1 MGPPA
6 RLTFGRKTL
15 NRRTWELRAA
25 LVFFAPPWRRLWT
38 LLWRFLWWLL
48 LRLCGLRKLL
58 RWLVSG
64 PGLIRWPGLV
74 PLLLIN
80 KLWLISRP
88 RLIYRSGVFD
98 RSRSRLV
105 SGPRLISELCLVPRP
120 GLVDRLGVIPGP
132 WAVSGRWR
140 VVELAIRWWPVK
152 TLWPIKTLR
161 GKGRR
166 GLCVPLRLSTPLPIV
181 LSGLLIGCVVL
192 AVGCVVVLRVVIVL
206 VLSVSPRFVVVL
218 LSPLLFVH
226 IFQPP
231 LFIKTLRRAV
241 GITFCIGVLKE
252 SILLFACHLFVMPT
266 MGASRMLGSACSIL
280 IRI

>member
-15 NRRTWELRAA
+15 NRRTWELRAT
-25 LVFFAPPWRRLWT
+25 LVFFAPSWRRLWT
-38 LLWRFLWWLL
+38 LLWWFLWWLL

-74 PLLLIN
+74 P
-80 KLWLISRP
+80 
-88 RLIYRSGVFD
+88 
-98 RSRSRLV
+98 
-105 SGPRLISELCLVPRP
+105 RP
-120 GLVDRLGVIPGP
+120 GLVDRLGLIPGP
-132 WAVSGRWR
+132 WLVSGRWR
-140 VVELAIRWWPVK
+140 VVELAIRWWPFK

-192 AVGCVVVLRVVIVL
+192 TVVCVVVLRVVIVL

-266 MGASRMLGSACSIL
+266 MGASRMLGSAYSIL